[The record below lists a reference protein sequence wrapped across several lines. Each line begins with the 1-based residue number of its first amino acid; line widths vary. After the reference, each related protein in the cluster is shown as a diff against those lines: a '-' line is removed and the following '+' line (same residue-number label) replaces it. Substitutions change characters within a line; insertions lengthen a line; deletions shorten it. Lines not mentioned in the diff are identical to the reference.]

1 MRSLTFK
8 QLLSLGVMLGGTSV
22 STADDLFPPVY
33 QLGKAPSASDPA
45 PSAIPKAS
53 APSATPKAS
62 APGRQRFAWP
72 KFTRGSQTPVAP
84 IAAPA
89 LTPTTGPTV
98 ASELSV
104 VANPPDHVPDSSKG
118 VIGRLWKS
126 SGPEV
131 PLGLPRGTPPKPMI
145 PPEPLDS
152 ASAAPSTIAATQ
164 PPITRR
170 PMDPIP
176 SSKPHLASGPRQTP
190 SPFAPVRPKV
200 EAEADQAPSVP
211 PMIAR
216 PDLPE
221 SDAPVRRVQ
230 ATSGDLEGAA
240 SPLPGGSAASASTPS
255 ALLSEASSGGR
266 SLSLQQALTGAIT
279 SNPDLVTLRTG
290 AGATASAEAVEV
302 ARHFPT
308 TLNPTVFIDYR
319 PITLI
324 PNGTFGNNGTGATNG
339 TGTGATSRSN
349 GFYHNGQG
357 YLLVAFRQ
365 PLEFGHQTTHRHG
378 IAKAAYTQ
386 LQWQIVQAELNTL
399 VQTYRFFQTAAY
411 RRERAKV
418 AERLA
423 VFNEGLRDTLERR
436 LGANQAQ
443 PADVA
448 LAKVEARATRQQAR
462 AAQQDYLTALTD
474 LRNQIG
480 VPDSAA
486 ETEPL
491 GEFTLPGNIPPLD
504 EQGMVDA
511 ALRCRPDLKA
521 AQANVDGT
529 AAAVRLAKGDRI
541 PSAILGPQYVQDEAG
556 IQYVGFNFV
565 PTLPFANNGK
575 PLVRQR
581 EADQRRAVVAFQQ
594 AQQRIVAQ
602 VRSAVAKWNGATGLV
617 SDSSGLTE
625 ELNREVESLERL
637 FEAGQTDL
645 NRVTQARQ
653 RLIQLETAQLDAVWA
668 ATQAQADLMAAL
680 GIPSLIQNL
689 LQAAEADAGV
699 APGSP
704 AGPSAP
710 TSAPGSGSPPIAPTP
725 SPFTPPA
732 R

>member
-1 MRSLTFK
+1 MQATTFTVI
-8 QLLSLGVMLGGTSV
+8 LSLGAMLGGTSALV
-22 STADDLFPPVY
+22 ADDLFPSTYRSGATPPSTI
-33 QLGKAPSASDPA
+33 APADESKVAPIPPASTTIP
-45 PSAIPKAS
+45 PKAS
-53 APSATPKAS
+53 TL
-62 APGRQRFAWP
+62 GRPRLAWP
-72 KFTRGSQTPVAP
+72 KPKMPRASQAPVLTPVLP
-84 IAAPA
+84 
-89 LTPTTGPTV
+89 PTIGQTV
-98 ASELSV
+98 ASKLSV
-104 VANPPDHVPDSSKG
+104 VANPPEYVPDSAKS
-118 VIGRLWKS
+118 VIGRLRKP

-131 PLGLPRGTPPKPMI
+131 PPGLPRGAEPLAMI
-145 PPEPLDS
+145 PPEPIGP
-152 ASAAPSTIAATQ
+152 APT
-164 PPITRR
+164 
-170 PMDPIP
+170 
-176 SSKPHLASGPRQTP
+176 SKPRPTLASNPI
-190 SPFAPVRPKV
+190 SPARSK
-200 EAEADQAPSVP
+200 ADGDRTASIP

-216 PDLPE
+216 PTSPN

-230 ATSGDLEGAA
+230 ATPGDLD
-240 SPLPGGSAASASTPS
+240 SSASAISAGSPASGSTPS
-255 ALLSEASSGGR
+255 ALLAESASSGR

-324 PNGTFGNNGTGATNG
+324 PFGTFANGPGATTG
-339 TGTGATSRSN
+339 TKTGTGATT
-349 GFYHNGQG
+349 GGTTTATAHHPFYSFGQG
-357 YLLVAFRQ
+357 YLVVAYRQ
-365 PLEFGHQTTHRHG
+365 PLEFGHQTTHRYG

-411 RRERAKV
+411 RREKAKV
-418 AERLA
+418 ADKLA
-423 VFNEGLRDTLERR
+423 VFNENLRDTLDRR
-436 LGANQAQ
+436 LRANQAQ

-448 LAKVEARATRQQAR
+448 LAKVEAKATRQQAR

-511 ALRCRPDLKA
+511 ALRSRPDLKA
-521 AQANVDGT
+521 AQANIDGT

-541 PSAILGPQYVQDEAG
+541 PPVIFGPQYVQDEAG
-556 IQYVGFNFV
+556 LQYIGFNLI
-565 PTLPFANNGK
+565 PTLPILNNGK

-594 AQQRIVAQ
+594 AQQRIMAQ
-602 VRSAVAKWNGATGLV
+602 VRAAVAKWNGATGLV
-617 SDSSGLTE
+617 TDSSGLTE
-625 ELNREVESLERL
+625 ELSREADSLERL

-645 NRVTQARQ
+645 GRVTQARQ
-653 RLIQLETAQLDAVWA
+653 RVIQLENAQLDAVFT

-704 AGPSAP
+704 TGPSAP
-710 TSAPGSGSPPIAPTP
+710 ASAPAGSPPMPPTP
-725 SPFTPPA
+725 SPFAPPA

>member
-1 MRSLTFK
+1 MRSLTFR
-8 QLLSLGVMLGGTSV
+8 QLLSLGAMLGGTSV
-22 STADDLFPPVY
+22 STADDLFPPAY
-33 QLGKAPSASDPA
+33 QLGTAPSALVPA
-45 PSAIPKAS
+45 T
-53 APSATPKAS
+53 SATPKVS

-72 KFTRGSQTPVAP
+72 KFSRGSQAPVAP
-84 IAAPA
+84 IVAPSS
-89 LTPTTGPTV
+89 TPTTGPSV

-104 VANPPDHVPDSSKG
+104 VANPPEYVPDSSKG
-118 VIGRLWKS
+118 VIGRLRKS

-131 PLGLPRGTPPKPMI
+131 PLGLPRGTPPKSMI
-145 PPEPLDS
+145 PPEPLES
-152 ASAAPSTIAATQ
+152 ASSAPSTIAATQ
-164 PPITRR
+164 PPIARR
-170 PMDPIP
+170 PMDPILT
-176 SSKPHLASGPRQTP
+176 SKPQLVSGPRQTS
-190 SPFAPVRPKV
+190 SPFAPIRLKE
-200 EAEADQAPSVP
+200 EAERPAPVP

-230 ATSGDLEGAA
+230 ATTGDLEGAA
-240 SPLPGGSAASASTPS
+240 SPLPGGSAAAATTPS
-255 ALLSEASSGGR
+255 ALVSEATSGGR

-324 PNGTFGNNGTGATNG
+324 PNGTFGNNGTGVTNGSG
-339 TGTGATSRSN
+339 TGTGAAARSN

-365 PLEFGHQTTHRHG
+365 PLEFGHQTTHRYG

-386 LQWQIVQAELNTL
+386 LQWQIVQAELTTL

-423 VFNEGLRDTLERR
+423 VFNENLRDTLERR

-462 AAQQDYLTALTD
+462 AARQDYLTALTD

-617 SDSSGLTE
+617 TDSSGLTE
-625 ELNREVESLERL
+625 ELTREVESLERL

-704 AGPSAP
+704 TGPAAPTPGSAP
-710 TSAPGSGSPPIAPTP
+710 TSPPMAPTP
-725 SPFTPPA
+725 SPFAPP

>member
-1 MRSLTFK
+1 MQATTFTVF
-8 QLLSLGVMLGGTSV
+8 LSLGAILGGTSAL
-22 STADDLFPPVY
+22 ADDLFPPTY
-33 QLGKAPSASDPA
+33 RSGSSPAPTSDSSSKAGSIPATSTPLPAKAP
-45 PSAIPKAS
+45 
-53 APSATPKAS
+53 AT
-62 APGRQRFAWP
+62 GRPRLAWP
-72 KFTRGSQTPVAP
+72 KITRGSQAPVAP
-84 IAAPA
+84 MRPPASAP
-89 LTPTTGPTV
+89 TPGPTV
-98 ASELSV
+98 ASALSV
-104 VANPPDHVPDSSKG
+104 VANPPEYVPDSAKG
-118 VIGRLWKS
+118 MIGRLRKP

-131 PLGLPRGTPPKPMI
+131 PPGLPRGAEPLAMI
-145 PPEPLDS
+145 PPEPIEP
-152 ASAAPSTIAATQ
+152 APAATQ
-164 PPITRR
+164 PAARR
-170 PMDPIP
+170 PTDPIP
-176 SSKPHLASGPRQTP
+176 TSKPRQALASIPD
-190 SPFAPVRPKV
+190 SS
-200 EAEADQAPSVP
+200 PSVRSKADADRVRSIP

-216 PDLPE
+216 PSSPD

-230 ATSGDLEGAA
+230 ATPGDLGAEASA
-240 SPLPGGSAASASTPS
+240 SPLSAGSPASASTPS
-255 ALLSEASSGGR
+255 ALLSEAGTSGR

-290 AGATASAEAVEV
+290 AGATASLEAVEV

-324 PNGTFGNNGTGATNG
+324 PNGTFGANGTGATSGPG
-339 TGTGATSRSN
+339 TSAGTRTNARGGS
-349 GFYHNGQG
+349 FYHYGQD
-357 YLLVAFRQ
+357 YILVALRQ
-365 PLEFGHQTTHRHG
+365 PLEFGHQTTHRYS

-411 RRERAKV
+411 RREKAKV
-418 AERLA
+418 AEKLA
-423 VFNEGLRDTLERR
+423 VFNENLRDTLDRR
-436 LGANQAQ
+436 LRANQAQ

-541 PSAILGPQYVQDEAG
+541 PPVIFGPQYVQDEAG
-556 IQYVGFNFV
+556 IQYVGFNLV
-565 PTLPFANNGK
+565 PTLPILNNGK

-594 AQQRIVAQ
+594 AQQRIMAQ
-602 VRSAVAKWNGATGLV
+602 VRAAVAKWNGATGLV
-617 SDSSGLTE
+617 TDSSGLTE
-625 ELNREVESLERL
+625 ELSREADSLERL

-645 NRVTQARQ
+645 GRVTQARQ
-653 RLIQLETAQLDAVWA
+653 RVIQLENAQLDAVFA

-689 LQAAEADAGV
+689 LQAAEGDAGV

-704 AGPSAP
+704 NGPSAP
-710 TSAPGSGSPPIAPTP
+710 NSAPAGSPPMPPTP
-725 SPFTPPA
+725 SPFAPP